1 DAIVEGV
8 ADDGIFYYGRTYAE
22 APEIDGYVYFTSPE
36 PLEFGEVVKVK
47 ILVADNYDLTGEVV

>member
-1 DAIVEGV
+1 MEGV

-22 APEIDGYVYFTSPE
+22 APEMTDTFTSLHRNLLN
-36 PLEFGEVVKVK
+36 LEVEKVK